1 MKKKNNILEDTSTSI
16 NNTGKF
22 FNWIQEFSKK
32 IVTITFIIFV
42 IIELYSLV
50 LLYLSYLQ
58 TSDISLLGTL
68 ISESHLTFREVIGGY
83 IIKAACEN
91 AVKISGS
98 IINSYLDK
106 KYGVNIED
114 NVIEDEDP
122 EESETDEEEIGG

>member
-1 MKKKNNILEDTSTSI
+1 MKKKNSILEDTSISI
-16 NNTGKF
+16 NNSGKF

-42 IIELYSLV
+42 LIEIYSLV

-106 KYGVNIED
+106 KYGIKND
-114 NVIEDEDP
+114 NNEEYDDEP
-122 EESETDEEEIGG
+122 EESESDEEEIGG